1 MSLLFDFFSLDFIYY
16 PVSWIMWVWY
26 RLFAFVLGPSNFFGW
41 ALSVMFLVFTLR
53 ALLYKPFVRQI
64 RTTRQMQ
71 ELQPQIKALQKKYGK
86 DRQRMALEMQKLQ
99 REHGFN
105 PILGCLPMLAQ
116 IPVFLGLY
124 HVLRSF
130 NRTTGGFGQP
140 HLSVIEN
147 RLTGNYVFSPVDVG
161 HFLDANLFGAP
172 IGAYMTQR
180 SGLDAFVDFSR
191 PALIAVGVPVMILA
205 GIATYFN
212 SRASIAR
219 QSAEAAANPQT
230 AMMNKLALYVF
241 PLGVVVGGPFLPLAI
256 ILYWFSN
263 NIWTFGQQHY
273 VFGLRLG
280 LAPGAGALAARRR
293 TASCFLASGVHD
305 ATVRV
310 GCVRRFQS
318 PCVDRGGCAGDDLGR
333 HRDVLQQSRVYR
345 AAERRGGC
353 ESTDRDDEQAGA
365 VRISARR
372 SRRRTVPATGD
383 HLVLVLEQYLD
394 VRAAALRLRHD
405 RKGGGGQK
413 AGGGPAPGG
422 QRAGPGS

>member
-1 MSLLFDFFSLDFIYY
+1 MNLLFDFFSLDIVYY

-26 RLFAFVLGPSNFFGW
+26 KLFAAVLGPSNFFAW

-147 RLTGNYVFSPVDVG
+147 RLTGNYVFTPTDVG

-172 IGAYMTQR
+172 IGAFMTQR
-180 SGLDAFVDFSR
+180 TGLDAFTHFSR
-191 PALIAVGVPVMILA
+191 PAVIAVGAPVMILA

-212 SRASIAR
+212 SRASVAR
-219 QSAEAAANPQT
+219 QSPEAAANPQT

-256 ILYWFSN
+256 ILYWFAN

-273 VFGLRLG
+273 VFGMIEKEEEAKKQEAIQRRAANAP
-280 LAPGAGALAARRR
+280 APGAKPKRNPKTSQSGGSAA
-293 TASCFLASGVHD
+293 T
-305 ATVRV
+305 
-310 GCVRRFQS
+310 
-318 PCVDRGGCAGDDLGR
+318 PGDDEG
-333 HRDVLQQSRVYR
+333 
-345 AAERRGGC
+345 
-353 ESTDRDDEQAGA
+353 TD
-365 VRISARR
+365 S
-372 SRRRTVPATGD
+372 
-383 HLVLVLEQYLD
+383 
-394 VRAAALRLRHD
+394 
-405 RKGGGGQK
+405 
-413 AGGGPAPGG
+413 GPAPGSPKTDSGGSDG
-422 QRAGPGS
+422 QGAQAKAAQADKPNPGGRNVGGSNRTPRPGARPKRRKR

>member
-1 MSLLFDFFSLDFIYY
+1 
-16 PVSWIMWVWY
+16 
-26 RLFAFVLGPSNFFGW
+26 
-41 ALSVMFLVFTLR
+41 LR

-140 HLSVIEN
+140 HMSVIQN
-147 RLTGNYVFSPVDVG
+147 RMTGNYIFTPADVG
-161 HFLDANLFGAP
+161 HFLDANLWGAP
-172 IGAYMTQR
+172 IGAFMTQR
-180 SGLDAFVDFSR
+180 TGLDAFTHFSR
-191 PALIAVGVPVMILA
+191 PAVIAVGAPVMIMA

-212 SRASIAR
+212 SRASVAR
-219 QSAEAAANPQT
+219 QSPEAAANPQT

-256 ILYWFSN
+256 ILYWFAN

-273 VFGLRLG
+273 VFGMIEKEEEAKKREVIQRRAANAP
-280 LAPGAGALAARRR
+280 APGAKPKRPPKAAPASGDGSSADSGSDGQVAEGESAETEANKPTAARNNGPTNR
-293 TASCFLASGVHD
+293 TP
-305 ATVRV
+305 R
-310 GCVRRFQS
+310 
-318 PCVDRGGCAGDDLGR
+318 P
-333 HRDVLQQSRVYR
+333 
-345 AAERRGGC
+345 
-353 ESTDRDDEQAGA
+353 GA
-365 VRISARR
+365 R
-372 SRRRTVPATGD
+372 P
-383 HLVLVLEQYLD
+383 
-394 VRAAALRLRHD
+394 
-405 RKGGGGQK
+405 RKRK
-413 AGGGPAPGG
+413 
-422 QRAGPGS
+422 R

>member
-1 MSLLFDFFSLDFIYY
+1 MFNFFSLDIIYY
-16 PVSWIMWVWY
+16 PVSAIMWVWY
-26 RLFAFVLGPSNFFGW
+26 KLFAFVLGPSNFFAW

-53 ALLYKPFVRQI
+53 AILYKPFVKQI

-124 HVLRSF
+124 HVLMSF
-130 NRTTGGFGQP
+130 NRTQTGIGRLG
-140 HLSVIEN
+140 LSVEEN
-147 RLTGNYVFSPVDVG
+147 RSLGNYVFSAEDVG

-172 IGAYMTQR
+172 LGATMIQQH
-180 SGLDAFVDFSR
+180 GLEAFTEFNRAAV
-191 PALIAVGVPVMILA
+191 IAVGVPIMILA

-212 SRASIAR
+212 SRASVAR
-219 QSAEAAANPQT
+219 QSPEAAANPQT

-273 VFGLRLG
+273 VFGKIEKEEEAKKQEALERRAANAP
-280 LAPGAGALAARRR
+280 APGAKPKRNRKG
-293 TASCFLASGVHD
+293 
-305 ATVRV
+305 
-310 GCVRRFQS
+310 
-318 PCVDRGGCAGDDLGR
+318 
-333 HRDVLQQSRVYR
+333 
-345 AAERRGGC
+345 E
-353 ESTDRDDEQAGA
+353 AGA
-365 VRISARR
+365 GADSSTEVSDETAGNAGGADEEAP
-372 SRRRTVPATGD
+372 STPAPTS
-383 HLVLVLEQYLD
+383 
-394 VRAAALRLRHD
+394 
-405 RKGGGGQK
+405 KQK
-413 AGGGPAPGG
+413 ASKPNAGSTPNRTPRPGA
-422 QRAGPGS
+422 RPKKRKR

>member
-1 MSLLFDFFSLDFIYY
+1 VALLFDFFSLDFVYY
-16 PVSWIMWVWY
+16 PVSWIMWAWY
-26 RLFAFVLGPSNFFGW
+26 KLFAAMLGPSNFFAW
-41 ALSVMFLVFTLR
+41 ALSVMFLVFSLR

-140 HLSVIEN
+140 HLSVVEN
-147 RLTGNYVFSPVDVG
+147 RLTGNYVFSPTDVA

-172 IGAYMTQR
+172 IGAFMTQR
-180 SGLDAFVDFSR
+180 TGLDAFTFFSR
-191 PALIAVGVPVMILA
+191 PAVIAVGAPVMILA
-205 GIATYFN
+205 GVATYFN
-212 SRASIAR
+212 SRASVAR

-256 ILYWFSN
+256 ILYWFAN
-263 NIWTFGQQHY
+263 NIWTFAQQHY
-273 VFGLRLG
+273 VFGMIEKEEEAKKQEAIERRAANAP
-280 LAPGAGALAARRR
+280 APGAKPKR
-293 TASCFLASGVHD
+293 
-305 ATVRV
+305 
-310 GCVRRFQS
+310 S
-318 PCVDRGGCAGDDLGR
+318 P
-333 HRDVLQQSRVYR
+333 
-345 AAERRGGC
+345 
-353 ESTDRDDEQAGA
+353 
-365 VRISARR
+365 
-372 SRRRTVPATGD
+372 
-383 HLVLVLEQYLD
+383 
-394 VRAAALRLRHD
+394 
-405 RKGGGGQK
+405 K
-413 AGGGPAPGG
+413 AAPGG
-422 QRAGPGS
+422 NGSATDATDGDDAGAADPGASDGQGTGAQAEPDRTNPAGRNSSAGNRTPRPGARPKRRKR

>member
-1 MSLLFDFFSLDFIYY
+1 MDAGRVSKVPAPQPAKRGAPRRSNGRVSFLFDFFSLDVVYY
-16 PVSWIMWVWY
+16 PVSWIMWAWY
-26 RLFAFVLGPSNFFGW
+26 KLFAFVLGPTNFFAW

-140 HLSVIEN
+140 HMSVIEN
-147 RLTGNYVFSPVDVG
+147 RMTGNYVFPPADVG
-161 HFLDANLFGAP
+161 HFLDANLWGAP
-172 IGAYMTQR
+172 IGAFMTQR
-180 SGLDAFVDFSR
+180 AGLDAFTHFSR
-191 PALIAVGVPVMILA
+191 PAVIAVGAPVMILA

-212 SRASIAR
+212 SRASVAR

-273 VFGLRLG
+273 VFRMIEKEDEAKRQEAIERRAANAP
-280 LAPGAGALAARRR
+280 APGAKPRRNPKTTSATGNGSSASGDGTDSRSTSPATDSEGSDGEGAGAKTEQAKPEKPIITGRNDGPSNRTPRPGARPKRRR
-293 TASCFLASGVHD
+293 
-305 ATVRV
+305 R
-310 GCVRRFQS
+310 
-318 PCVDRGGCAGDDLGR
+318 
-333 HRDVLQQSRVYR
+333 
-345 AAERRGGC
+345 
-353 ESTDRDDEQAGA
+353 
-365 VRISARR
+365 
-372 SRRRTVPATGD
+372 
-383 HLVLVLEQYLD
+383 
-394 VRAAALRLRHD
+394 
-405 RKGGGGQK
+405 
-413 AGGGPAPGG
+413 
-422 QRAGPGS
+422 

>member
-1 MSLLFDFFSLDFIYY
+1 VSLLSFDPFSLDIVYY

-26 RLFAFVLGPSNFFGW
+26 KLFAAVLGPSNFFAW

-140 HLSVIEN
+140 HMSVAEN
-147 RLTGNYVFSPVDVG
+147 RMTGNYVFTPADVG
-161 HFLDANLFGAP
+161 HFLDANLWGAP
-172 IGAYMTQR
+172 IGAFMTQR
-180 SGLDAFVDFSR
+180 TGLDAFTHFSR
-191 PALIAVGVPVMILA
+191 PAVIAVGAPVMILA

-212 SRASIAR
+212 SRASVAR
-219 QSAEAAANPQT
+219 QSPEAAANPQT

-256 ILYWFSN
+256 ILYWFAN

-273 VFGLRLG
+273 VFGMIEKEDEAKKQEVIQRRAANAP
-280 LAPGAGALAARRR
+280 APGAKPKRPPKTAPASSNGSSTGSGGSESTEGTDGPDGEVAETKTAKTETNKPTAARNNSPTNRTPRPGARPKRR
-293 TASCFLASGVHD
+293 K
-305 ATVRV
+305 R
-310 GCVRRFQS
+310 
-318 PCVDRGGCAGDDLGR
+318 
-333 HRDVLQQSRVYR
+333 
-345 AAERRGGC
+345 
-353 ESTDRDDEQAGA
+353 
-365 VRISARR
+365 
-372 SRRRTVPATGD
+372 
-383 HLVLVLEQYLD
+383 
-394 VRAAALRLRHD
+394 
-405 RKGGGGQK
+405 
-413 AGGGPAPGG
+413 
-422 QRAGPGS
+422 

>member
-1 MSLLFDFFSLDFIYY
+1 MFNWFSLDFVYY
-16 PVSWIMWVWY
+16 PVSGIMWLWY
-26 RLFAFVLGPSNFFGW
+26 KLFALILGPTNFFAW
-41 ALSVMFLVFTLR
+41 ALSVMFLVFSLR

-140 HLSVIEN
+140 HLTVAQN
-147 RLTGNYVFSPVDVG
+147 RATGNYVFSPTDVG

-172 IGAYMTQR
+172 IGAFMTQR
-180 SGLDAFVDFSR
+180 SGLDAFTVFSR
-191 PALIAVGVPVMILA
+191 PAVVAVAVPLMLLA

-212 SRASIAR
+212 SRASVAR

-241 PLGVVVGGPFLPLAI
+241 PLGVIVGGPFLPIAI
-256 ILYWFSN
+256 IIYWVSN

-273 VFGLRLG
+273 VFGKIEKEEEAKKEEAIARRSANAP
-280 LAPGAGALAARRR
+280 APGAKPTKPKKGSSVSANGEAA
-293 TASCFLASGVHD
+293 TESADAADSELSD
-305 ATVRV
+305 AT
-310 GCVRRFQS
+310 
-318 PCVDRGGCAGDDLGR
+318 PD
-333 HRDVLQQSRVYR
+333 
-345 AAERRGGC
+345 
-353 ESTDRDDEQAGA
+353 
-365 VRISARR
+365 
-372 SRRRTVPATGD
+372 PATKPATTPRPGA
-383 HLVLVLEQYLD
+383 
-394 VRAAALRLRHD
+394 RPKK
-405 RKGGGGQK
+405 RK
-413 AGGGPAPGG
+413 
-422 QRAGPGS
+422 R